1 MKKIFIGMAILS
13 AGLFTSCSDF
23 LTEEPKQEQS
33 NELTFA
39 TFDGVNKAAAA
50 MYGMFQS
57 DAWYDGEAW
66 TYNESF
72 RIGEFS
78 TRAENV
84 KRAFCRALHGLGVV
98 FYRGRVV
105 VVDDGDCLE
114 IQNRKSGEPLFVAI
128 PMD

>member
-1 MKKIFIGMAILS
+1 MKYEIRQI
-13 AGLFTSCSDF
+13 
-23 LTEEPKQEQS
+23 
-33 NELTFA
+33 
-39 TFDGVNKAAAA
+39 
-50 MYGMFQS
+50 
-57 DAWYDGEAW
+57 DAWHDGEAW

-78 TRAENV
+78 TKAENV

-105 VVDDGDCLE
+105 VVDEGDLLE
-114 IQNRKSGEPLFVAI
+114 IQNRKSGEPLFAAI